1 MKVQTVGFFAALPNA
16 HKVPPAPCVQVGKA
30 FTQFLAER
38 FFRMLLA
45 VVCERNKIIPTV
57 QIGFAAKTLFTL
69 PSVAV
74 HAVNVFVDVLFQIGE
89 IGEAIFQ
96 VRQDKFPQFFIAHIA
111 FQTVRI
117 QHIKNIV
124 NFRPFALRA
133 FRGFRVRGCP
143 CYVMAAVAV
152 YSVKFVLKRA
162 IVAVIGL

>member
-45 VVCERNKIIPTV
+45 VVCERNKVIPTV
-57 QIGFAAKTLFTL
+57 QIRFAAETFFAL
-69 PSVAV
+69 PSVAIQT
-74 HAVNVFVDVLFQIGE
+74 VNIFVDVLFQVGE
-89 IGEAIFQ
+89 CGETIFQ
-96 VRQDKFPQFFIAHIA
+96 VRQDKIPQFFVAHIA

-117 QHIKNIV
+117 QKSEYLV
-124 NFRPFALRA
+124 YFRFVAFRPL
-133 FRGFRVRGCP
+133 RGFRVRGCP

-152 YSVKFVLKRA
+152 YFVKFVLERA
-162 IVAVIGL
+162 IITVIGL